1 MEKRTLKN
9 CATQHDG
16 EISGTGPA
24 NYILMQ
30 FSFPSDVF
38 VALVFPE
45 KFYLSVDFL

>member
-1 MEKRTLKN
+1 MEKRTLRN
-9 CATQHDG
+9 CSTQHNG
-16 EISGTGPA
+16 EISRPA

-38 VALVFPE
+38 VALLFPE